1 MVTLDLFDLMMRLE
15 TLRASI
21 RCYHRRADMSVIG
34 YKRVSSE
41 GQNLDRQE
49 LGEVDKVFE
58 EKLSGKS
65 AKDRQAL
72 QAMIDYAREGDAVV
86 VYSIDR
92 LARDLRDL
100 QDIISNLNDKG
111 VAITFLTER
120 LTFSAEADDAF
131 AKLQLQMMGAF
142 AEFERNIIKKR
153 QAEGIAKAKAR
164 GAYKGTKKRI
174 DREKVRQL
182 KAEGHSTYKIA
193 AEMGISRMSV
203 HRILNTEAA

>member
-1 MVTLDLFDLMMRLE
+1 M
-15 TLRASI
+15 A
-21 RCYHRRADMSVIG
+21 VIG

-41 GQNLDRQE
+41 GQNLDRQD
-49 LGEVDKVFE
+49 LGELDKVFE

-65 AKDRQAL
+65 AKDRPAL
-72 QAMIDYAREGDAVV
+72 QAMIEYAREGDSIM

-100 QDIISNLNDKG
+100 QEIISTLNEKG
-111 VAITFLTER
+111 VAINFICER
-120 LTFSAEADDAF
+120 LTFSADADDAF

-153 QAEGIAKAKAR
+153 QAEGIAKAKAN
-164 GAYKGTKKRI
+164 GVYKGTKKRI
-174 DREKVRQL
+174 DRERVHQL
-182 KAEGHSTYKIA
+182 HNEGNSTYQIA

-203 HRILNTEAA
+203 HRILNTEQQSTQAK

>member
-1 MVTLDLFDLMMRLE
+1 
-15 TLRASI
+15 
-21 RCYHRRADMSVIG
+21 MSVIG

-41 GQNLDRQE
+41 GQNLNRQE

-58 EKLSGKS
+58 EKLSGRS
-65 AKDRQAL
+65 AKDRPAL
-72 QAMIDYAREGDAVV
+72 QAMIDYARENDAVV

-100 QDIISNLNDKG
+100 QDIISTLNDKG
-111 VAITFLTER
+111 VSISFLSER

-153 QAEGIAKAKAR
+153 QAEGVAKAKAK
-164 GAYKGTKKRI
+164 GVYKGTKKRI
-174 DREKVRQL
+174 DRVRVHQL
-182 KAEGHSTYKIA
+182 KAEGYSTYKIA
-193 AEMGISRMSV
+193 EQMGISRMSV
-203 HRILNTEAA
+203 HRILNTESVKQ